1 MRKAVIDLGTNTF
14 HLFIVDTS
22 EKELKTLYREKIAV
36 KLGQNG
42 ISKGRIAA
50 DAKKRALHALN
61 VFKDIIDQFEVEWVS
76 GVATS
81 AIRSAQNGKDLVR
94 EIKDQTGIDIDIIS
108 GDKEAELIFEGVR
121 AGVNLS
127 DELCLTIDIGGGSVE
142 FIIGN
147 NTDIVWKRSF
157 EIGAQR
163 LLDKFHKRDPMP
175 AESVQEMFDWLSP
188 ELKEL
193 TEAIEK
199 FKPTRIIGC
208 SGTFDTLAKI
218 YREAHNVRS
227 DKKKTSFLL
236 PVKAYRDTHR
246 ELLIKDREGRLAI
259 RGMATMRVDMIVVAS
274 ILISF
279 VLEHLEVS
287 ELTCCRYALKEG
299 LIYSNEH
306 HKPISELTTE
316 S

>member
-14 HLFIVDTS
+14 HLFIVDIS

-42 ISKGRIAA
+42 ISKGRIAS
-50 DAKKRALHALN
+50 DAKKRALHALH
-61 VFKDIIDQFEVEWVS
+61 VFKDIIDQFEVEQVS

-81 AIRSAQNGKDLVR
+81 AIRSAKNGKDLIDS
-94 EIKDQTGIDIDIIS
+94 IKEQTGIEIEIIS

-121 AGVNLS
+121 AGIDLS

-147 NTDIVWKRSF
+147 KTDIVWKRSF

-163 LLDKFHKRDPMP
+163 LLDKFHKQDPMP
-175 AESVQEMFDWLSP
+175 ADNVQQMFDWLTA

-193 TEAIEK
+193 TGAIKE

-208 SGTFDTLAKI
+208 SGTFDTLSKI
-218 YREAHNVRS
+218 YLEAHNIQS
-227 DKKKTSFLL
+227 DKDKTSFLL

-246 ELLIKDREGRLAI
+246 ELLIKDREGRLSIA
-259 RGMATMRVDMIVVAS
+259 GMATMRVDMIVVAS
-274 ILISF
+274 VLISF
-279 VLEHLEVS
+279 VLEHMEVS
-287 ELTCCRYALKEG
+287 EITCCHYALKEG

>member
-22 EKELKTLYREKIAV
+22 NDQLKTVYREKIAV

-50 DAKKRALHALN
+50 DAQKRALHALN
-61 VFKDIIDQFEVEWVS
+61 CFKDIIDQFEVESVK

-81 AIRSAQNGKDLVR
+81 AMRSAKNGRELVQQ
-94 EIKDQTGIDIDIIS
+94 IKDQTGIEIEIIN
-108 GDKEAELIFEGVR
+108 GDREAELIFEGVR
-121 AGVNLS
+121 AGIPMS
-127 DELCLTIDIGGGSVE
+127 EEKYLTVDIGGGSVE
-142 FIIGN
+142 FVIGN
-147 NTDIVWKRSF
+147 NTDIFWKRSF

-163 LLDKFHKRDPMP
+163 LLDKFHRKDPMP
-175 AESVQEMFDWLSP
+175 ADSVQEMFDWLKP

-193 TEAIEK
+193 ITAINQ
-199 FKPTRIIGC
+199 FNPTRLIGC

-218 YREAHNVRS
+218 YREAHQIET
-227 DKKKTSFLL
+227 DLQKTFFQL

-246 ELLIKDREGRLAI
+246 ELLIKDREARLAI
-259 RGMATMRVDMIVVAS
+259 PGMVSMRVDMIVVAS

-279 VLEHLEVS
+279 VLEHLEVK

-299 LIYSNEH
+299 LLFSDE
-306 HKPISELTTE
+306 HKPISELSTE